1 MAIKDLVPWSDRR
14 REVSGR
20 RDEDPHPILC
30 LHREMNRLFDDVF
43 RGFDPCRD
51 KQIRLT
57 RRMPSWTR

>member
-43 RGFDPCRD
+43 RGFDLIPFSMIGGTG
-51 KQIRLT
+51 QPIG
-57 RRMPSWTR
+57 PE